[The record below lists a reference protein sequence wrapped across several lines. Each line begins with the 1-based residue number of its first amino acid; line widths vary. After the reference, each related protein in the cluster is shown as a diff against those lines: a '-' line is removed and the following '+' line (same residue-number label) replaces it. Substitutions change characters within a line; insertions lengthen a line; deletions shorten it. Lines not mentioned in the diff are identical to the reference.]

1 MFLVSHLA
9 CIEINCPPHFLTKP
23 NRNTPCT
30 APLEKEKTMKP
41 LSLLLA
47 LLLLCTNSTIAFA
60 QQPANAWSNVQQI
73 RTNEKLL
80 VRQKNGKEFK
90 GEMIEATDTTLT
102 IDRDGK
108 PFSIPRTDVRQVYV
122 TEGKAEKG
130 KWTAIGAG
138 IGAGTGAGIGAIK
151 YSDSV
156 DDSRIYVV
164 MGLLIGTGAGA
175 VGGLLFGQS
184 RRNRTMVYDAR

>member
-1 MFLVSHLA
+1 
-9 CIEINCPPHFLTKP
+9 
-23 NRNTPCT
+23 
-30 APLEKEKTMKP
+30 MKL
-41 LSLLLA
+41 LSVLLA
-47 LLLLCTNSTIAFA
+47 TLLLCTNSTIAFA

-73 RTNEKLL
+73 RTNEKLF
-80 VRQKNGKEFK
+80 VRQKNGKELK

-130 KWTAIGAG
+130 KWAAIGAG
-138 IGAGTGAGIGAIK
+138 IGAGAGTGIGAIK

-156 DDSRIYVV
+156 DDSRTYVF